1 MQKYRKIHIIVAL
14 VFILLFFRFYFFQIH
29 EHLKYEVKA
38 GNNSLRQISLH
49 APRGIIYDRNKI
61 PIVDNRQIYDIEII
75 PFDVTDKY
83 NFDLLTNLTGIS
95 STTLKKD
102 IGIRKKSFNRFR
114 PYVIKRHISFEV
126 RSLLEENKLD
136 LPGTIFS
143 EFPARIY
150 PSKAKLTHVLGYLRV
165 VTDNIDG
172 ELKEKYNY
180 KSGDIF
186 GYSGI
191 EKMYERLLRGKD
203 GTQFRL
209 VDIYGIDHGKYEN
222 NLGVEPISGQDLYI
236 GIDSQLQAYIEKI
249 FVNKKGS
256 VICMLPETGEIIA
269 YLSAPDYDLN
279 SFTGPVPL
287 DLWNAWNNDVEKPLL
302 NRGIHGLYPPGSTFK
317 LVAAALAIEKD
328 VVTKD
333 WNVNCNGVYNYGDRD
348 FHCWNTEGHG
358 QVNLEKAIIQSCN
371 IYFYHL
377 VQKLSLDDW
386 GKMAYDF
393 GFGKITG
400 VDLFGEKAGN
410 IPSRSYLNKK
420 YGKYGWAG
428 GNLLTFI
435 IGQGDLLVTPMQVGQ
450 MMNIIATR
458 GNAIVPHFYI
468 NKNFETLDISLQPKT
483 WDFLQ
488 KSVFEVVNNK
498 NGTGKLAFIDD
509 AMIHGKTGT
518 AQNPHGEDHSWFAG
532 YMINGNAPMLS
543 LVVLVEHGG
552 KGSVEAALISN
563 KIFRF
568 VNKNYEL

>member
-1 MQKYRKIHIIVAL
+1 MQKYRKIHIFVAL

-29 EHLKYEVKA
+29 EYLKYEVKA

-61 PIVDNRQIYDIEII
+61 PIVDNRQIYDIAII

-95 STTLKKD
+95 STSLKND
-102 IGIRKKSFNRFR
+102 IAIRKKSFNRFR
-114 PYVIKRHISFEV
+114 PYTIKRHISFEV

-143 EFPARIY
+143 ESPARIY
-150 PSKAKLTHVLGYLRV
+150 PNKAKLTHVLGYLRV
-165 VTDNIDG
+165 ITDNI
-172 ELKEKYNY
+172 EEKLKKKYNY

-191 EKMYERLLRGKD
+191 EKMYEPLLRGTD

-222 NLGVEPISGQDLYI
+222 NLGIKPISGRDLYI

-256 VICMLPETGEIIA
+256 VICMLPETGEIVA

-287 DLWNAWNNDVEKPLL
+287 DLWNSWNNDTEKPLL

-328 VVTKD
+328 IVSED
-333 WNVNCNGVYNYGDRD
+333 WHVNCNGVYNYGDRD
-348 FHCWNTEGHG
+348 FHCWNKEGHG
-358 QVNLEKAIIQSCN
+358 QVNLEKAIFQSCN

-386 GKMAYDF
+386 GEMAYDF

-410 IPSRSYLNKK
+410 IPSRLYLNEK

-435 IGQGDLLVTPMQVGQ
+435 IGQGDVLVTPIQVVQ
-450 MMNIIATR
+450 MMNVIATR

-468 NKNFETLDISLQPKT
+468 NNDFETLDLSLRSKT

-488 KSVFEVVNNK
+488 KSVYEVVNHI
-498 NGTGKLAFIDD
+498 NGTGKLAFIAD
-509 AMIHGKTGT
+509 AKIHGKTGT
-518 AQNPHGEDHSWFAG
+518 AQNPHGEDHSWFTG
-532 YMINGNAPMLS
+532 YMINGKTPMLS

-563 KIFRF
+563 KIFSF
-568 VNKNYEL
+568 VNKGNEL